1 LLEFGLPLDHQG
13 APFTKPQH
21 QYSLLQNRRHQ
32 SNWIDAALRGALAA
46 ALQTSII
53 MTLRNDTYTSCKST
67 YSKFLLEGKKKAIHE
82 AASSLLYL
90 VSITSKSYE
99 VSHCEMQ
106 SVVGQLPVIG
116 DIRTHREKK

>member
-1 LLEFGLPLDHQG
+1 MLEFGLPLDHQG
-13 APFTKPQH
+13 APFTKPKH

-32 SNWIDAALRGALAA
+32 SNLIDAALRGALAA

-90 VSITSKSYE
+90 VSINS
-99 VSHCEMQ
+99 
-106 SVVGQLPVIG
+106 
-116 DIRTHREKK
+116 